1 MKKYYYLLVA
11 MMMAVMTAG
20 LTACGNSM
28 PEYISCSFSS
38 GLARM
43 AKA

>member
-11 MMMAVMTAG
+11 MMMAVM
-20 LTACGNSM
+20 TACGNSM